1 MTAPAIARVAIRAAH
16 VAKRFEVYQKPA
28 DMLLEMLTGRQRH
41 IEHWALRDVSFEV
54 GFGEV
59 VGIMGRN
66 GAGKSTLLK
75 ILTGTLGRTSG
86 GVEVNGRISAILELG
101 TGFHPDYSGRQ
112 NVYMGGLCLGMSR
125 AEIDRKFDWIVDFS
139 ELADVIDRPFKTY
152 STGMQARLMFSTAVS
167 VEPEILIVDEA
178 LAVGDARFQRKC
190 FDKFREFRN
199 AGKTILLVTHS
210 QEIITSMC
218 TRAILLEKGQVVA
231 DSDPR
236 YVSKYYHRLLF
247 GGDQHASE
255 AADATETPAPV
266 VAAPPAQVIERTGEM
281 RYGDR
286 AVEIVGLDVADAHG
300 QPTTRLE
307 SGSACRFRVRAVAHT
322 AVGAP
327 VVGFLVRDMRGL
339 VMFGTDT
346 QLQEITLPALSAGD
360 GMEVHLDCRMWAS
373 PGLYYLTAG
382 IARANGMQHDMRYDA
397 FEFEV
402 TGDLKL
408 QHASK
413 VNLQA
418 RFVLHAAGRPTDPV
432 GHERLGATI

>member
-1 MTAPAIARVAIRAAH
+1 MSDAALAIRVRH
-16 VAKRFEVYQKPA
+16 VAKRFEVYQRPH
-28 DMLLEMLTGRQRH
+28 DMVVELLTGRPRH
-41 IEHWALRDVSFEV
+41 VEHWALKDVSFDV
-54 GFGEV
+54 AAGEV
-59 VGIMGRN
+59 VGVMGRN

-75 ILTGTLGRTSG
+75 ILTGTLARTSG
-86 GVEVNGRISAILELG
+86 EMTVNGRISAILELG

-112 NVYMGGLCLGMSR
+112 NVFMGGLCLGMSR
-125 AEIDRKFDWIVDFS
+125 AEIERKFDSIVDFS

-152 STGMQARLMFSTAVS
+152 STGMQARLMFSTAVAI
-167 VEPEILIVDEA
+167 EPEILIVDEA

-190 FDKFREFRN
+190 FDKFREFRHL
-199 AGKTILLVTHS
+199 GKTILLVTHS

-218 TRAILLEKGQVVA
+218 SRAILLEHGRVVA
-231 DSDPR
+231 DSAPR

-247 GGDQHASE
+247 GGDLDAVGASP
-255 AADATETPAPV
+255 AAAPLPTAPPLE
-266 VAAPPAQVIERTGEM
+266 AAPPSPVTGSRAEM

-286 AVEIVGLDVADAHG
+286 AVELIAMDVATVDG
-300 QPTTRLE
+300 QPVQRLD
-307 SGSACRFRVRAVAHT
+307 SGTPFRFRARLSAREDVPS
-322 AVGAP
+322 P

-339 VMFGTDT
+339 VVFGTDT
-346 QLQEITLPALSAGD
+346 QLQGLSLPALSSGENLD
-360 GMEVHLDCRMWAS
+360 VEMEGTMWVS

-382 IARANGMQHDMRYDA
+382 CARANGMQHDMRYDA

-418 RFVLHAAGRPTDPV
+418 RFSVSPVRTAAG
-432 GHERLGATI
+432 ATQGQE

>member
-1 MTAPAIARVAIRAAH
+1 MNEPAAIRVRH
-16 VAKRFEVYQKPA
+16 VAKRFEVYQRPG
-28 DMLLEMLTGRQRH
+28 DMLVEMLTGRQRH

-75 ILTGTLGRTSG
+75 ILTGTLAKTG
-86 GVEVNGRISAILELG
+86 GEVEVNGRISAILELG
-101 TGFHPDYSGRQ
+101 TGFHPEYSGRQ
-112 NVYMGGLCLGMSR
+112 NVFMGGLCLGMSR
-125 AEIDRKFDWIVDFS
+125 DEIESKFDRIVEFS

-152 STGMQARLMFSTAVS
+152 STGMQARLMFSTAVA

-190 FDKFREFRN
+190 FDKFREFRA

-218 TRAILLEKGQVVA
+218 SRAILLEKGQVVA
-231 DSDPR
+231 DSEPL
-236 YVSKYYHRLLF
+236 YVSKFYHRLLF
-247 GGDQHASE
+247 GGEQAEGASAGPVE
-255 AADATETPAPV
+255 APQ
-266 VAAPPAQVIERTGEM
+266 PAQELPPSVLDDGRSEM

-286 AVEIVGLDVADAHG
+286 TVEIVGLDVATEAG
-300 QPTTRLE
+300 QPVIRLD
-307 SGSACRFRVRAVAHT
+307 SGAAFRFRARLLAHED
-322 AVGAP
+322 VPAP

-339 VMFGTDT
+339 VVFGTDT
-346 QLQEITLPALSAGD
+346 QLQGMSLPPMSRGD
-360 GMEVHLDCRMWAS
+360 RIDVEMDGTMWSS

-382 IARANGMQHDMRYDA
+382 VARANGMQHDMRYDA

-418 RFVLHAAGRPTDPV
+418 RFSTRAVEAEPESAQ
-432 GHERLGATI
+432 

>member
-1 MTAPAIARVAIRAAH
+1 MTNFRNEQVAIRARH
-16 VAKRFEVYQKPA
+16 VAKRFEVYQRPS
-28 DMLLEMLTGRQRH
+28 DMLFEMLTRRH
-41 IEHWALRDVSFEV
+41 RHVEHWALTDVSFEV

-75 ILTGTLGRTSG
+75 ILTGTLAKTAGD
-86 GVEVNGRISAILELG
+86 VEVNGRISAILELG
-101 TGFHPDYSGRQ
+101 TGFHPEYSGRQ
-112 NVYMGGLCLGMSR
+112 NVFMGGLCLGMSR
-125 AEIDRKFDWIVDFS
+125 VEIESKFDRIVEFS
-139 ELADVIDRPFKTY
+139 ELSDVIDRPFKTY
-152 STGMQARLMFSTAVS
+152 STGMQARLMFSTAVA

-190 FDKFREFRN
+190 FDKFREFRA

-218 TRAILLEKGQVVA
+218 SRAILLEKGQVVA

-247 GGDQHASE
+247 GGDQRDDTAVDPVE
-255 AADATETPAPV
+255 AAPTDSETPPSAL
-266 VAAPPAQVIERTGEM
+266 ADGRSEM

-286 AVEIVGLDVADAHG
+286 AVEIVGMDVATEGG
-300 QPTTRLE
+300 QPITRID
-307 SGSACRFRVRAVAHT
+307 SGSPFRFRSRLRAHEDVA
-322 AVGAP
+322 AP

-339 VMFGTDT
+339 VVFGTDT
-346 QLQEITLPALSAGD
+346 QLQGMTLSEMSRGD
-360 GMEVHLDCRMWAS
+360 LVDVEMSGTMWCS

-382 IARANGMQHDMRYDA
+382 VARANGMQHDMRYDA

-418 RFVLHAAGRPTDPV
+418 KFSTHPV
-432 GHERLGATI
+432 PADSESAS